1 MEVASAVHVRGTMSL
16 TALLLGLSLM
26 SPVPPAQADTGK
38 AQKPKPEAKAPARP
52 AKPEPRIEPKPAPR
66 VKPLPL
72 GEPKLKRRKPD

>member
-1 MEVASAVHVRGTMSL
+1 MSL

-26 SPVPPAQADTGK
+26 SPVAPVQADTGK
-38 AQKPKPEAKAPARP
+38 AVKPKPEAKAPARP
-52 AKPEPRIEPKPAPR
+52 AKPEPRLEPKPGPK

>member
-1 MEVASAVHVRGTMSL
+1 MSL

-26 SPVPPAQADTGK
+26 SPLPPVGADTGK
-38 AQKPKPEAKAPARP
+38 AQKPRPEAKAPARP

>member
-1 MEVASAVHVRGTMSL
+1 MSL
-16 TALLLGLSLM
+16 TAFLLGLSLL
-26 SPVPPAQADTGK
+26 SPVPAVEADTGK

-52 AKPEPRIEPKPAPR
+52 ARQEPKLEPKPAPK